1 MSLIL
6 FIIFFSISACLIL
19 IVNYYRKLFSVSKS
33 SFKKDEII
41 DIQNIIYNEFTALL
55 GVHRA
60 SGYVV
65 IAIGCFLGFIMNHMG
80 GLYGAHYESY
90 FFNSIAIPGI
100 TAIAIPY
107 LRDNFYQ
114 EIQKVSFLQKVFSQD
129 VLFLYSI
136 STTTMT
142 QIMVTFGV
150 YYSINFLWVILNY
163 TAILLLVIYYIYS
176 KDKETTLEQFE
187 QNE

>member
-19 IVNYYRKLFSVSKS
+19 IVNYYRKLFSVSQN

-41 DIQNIIYNEFTALL
+41 NIQNIIRSEFSALL
-55 GVHRA
+55 GAHQA
-60 SGYVV
+60 SGYIV
-65 IAIGCFLGFIMNHMG
+65 IAIGCTLGFIINHMG
-80 GLYGAHYESY
+80 GLYGAYYESY
-90 FFNSIAIPGI
+90 FFNSIAVPGI
-100 TAIAIPY
+100 TAMAIPY

-114 EIQKVSFLQKVFSQD
+114 EIQEVSFIQKIFSQD

-136 STTTMT
+136 SVTIMT

-150 YYSINFLWVILNY
+150 YHSINFLWVILNY
-163 TAILLLVIYYIYS
+163 VGILLLVIYYIYS
-176 KDKETTLEQFE
+176 KDREVTLERPE